1 VRSIGA
7 GLRAVGVAV
16 GLGLVLA
23 CGGPTGAATVGA
35 PAVQATPPPID
46 VPAQGAVVRVGQRSR
61 AALPGSHDRVEV
73 ALGDI
78 TGGRVRV
85 VVSRVG
91 AGEAT
96 LATAD
101 AGQGDAVRF
110 TLEGHGYALHVETLR
125 NALVGDDWAELRLT
139 ADEPAAADTPVVD
152 ERARIEALLAVV
164 RGSGIVFLRNGREH
178 TAEEAATHLRD
189 EWSNAGDRI
198 ATADD
203 FIEQLA
209 SRSSQSGE
217 AYRVRLPDGTERES
231 GPWLREQ
238 LAALPQP

>member
-1 VRSIGA
+1 MRSIGA
-7 GLRAVGVAV
+7 GLIALGV
-16 GLGLVLA
+16 A
-23 CGGPTGAATVGA
+23 CGGPAGATTVGA
-35 PAVQATPPPID
+35 PTVQAAPPPID
-46 VPAQGAVVRVGQRSR
+46 VPAQGTLLRVVQRGRAV
-61 AALPGSHDRVEV
+61 LPGSDDRVDV
-73 ALGDI
+73 ALGDV

-91 AGEAT
+91 EAP

-101 AGQGDAVRF
+101 AAQGDVVRF
-110 TLEGHGYALHVETLR
+110 TLDGHGYALGVETMR
-125 NALVGDDWAELRLT
+125 NVLVGDDWIELRLT
-139 ADEPAAADTPVVD
+139 ADAPNAAADTPVID

-178 TAEEAATHLRD
+178 TAEEAASHLRD
-189 EWSNAGDRI
+189 KWSNAGDRI
-198 ATADD
+198 ATTDD

-217 AYRVRLPDGTERES
+217 AYRVRLPDGTERDA

-238 LAALPQP
+238 LAALPSR